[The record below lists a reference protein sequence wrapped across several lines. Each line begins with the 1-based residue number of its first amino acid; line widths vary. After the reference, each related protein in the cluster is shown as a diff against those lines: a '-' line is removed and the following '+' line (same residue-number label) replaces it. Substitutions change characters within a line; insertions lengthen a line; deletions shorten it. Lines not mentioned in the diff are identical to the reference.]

1 MPDPLKVRER
11 ARVSSKRFT
20 EEEFAR
26 KWLAQMS
33 VLVDLQKQQ
42 S

>member
-1 MPDPLKVRER
+1 MRER
-11 ARVSSKRFT
+11 ARQSAKRFT

-26 KWLAQMS
+26 KWTTEMEKLIALS
-33 VLVDLQKQQ
+33 